1 MEDNPWCICT
11 SKMVS
16 KGVNHPPQNWPLCLW
31 LSPPPPHDYFKPPL
45 SHCNYDKALWPCLL
59 LPQVPS
65 SKSPRQAIHLPPGL
79 TNSPR
84 LPQHTNKKHHLKQ
97 IVPSGVCY
105 DDTKP
110 DQVPWEKQGRCKMC
124 KENPTPQRKMSSK
137 FTWNMLWVLAN
148 VWLRNVRLKNVW
160 TRFCLR

>member
-84 LPQHTNKKHHLKQ
+84 LPQHTNQVSVMMIQNLTRCHGKNKA
-97 IVPSGVCY
+97 GVRCAKRTRRRSVKCQVNLHEICY
-105 DDTKP
+105 
-110 DQVPWEKQGRCKMC
+110 GY
-124 KENPTPQRKMSSK
+124 
-137 FTWNMLWVLAN
+137 
-148 VWLRNVRLKNVW
+148 
-160 TRFCLR
+160 